1 MGITLWIGEGLDF
14 YHQGNVFPHC
24 EFKAKDIEEAK
35 QIIESG
41 CGITPEFVSLDVKNI
56 EIVQWL
62 ATTFPS
68 TWNRQYHV
76 RDSFVEIKLSNI
88 EENKIAEI
96 RRKAKLLN
104 DLEEAEDKFL
114 ISFGWGTNQSNLYWS
129 SNNRSYGSVG
139 TGEPITKAEAIRLT
153 KEYLKDLLL
162 SRMSS
167 FIRENIN
174 GY

>member
-14 YHQGNVFPHC
+14 YHQGNVFPNC

-35 QIIESG
+35 QIIAGFAS
-41 CGITPEFVSLDVKNI
+41 PEFVSLDVKNI
-56 EIVQWL
+56 DFIQWL

-68 TWNRQYHV
+68 TWNKQYHV

-88 EENKIAEI
+88 EENKLSEI
-96 RRKAKLLN
+96 RRKAKILN

-114 ISFGWGTNQSNLYWS
+114 IDFGWSTNQSNLYWS
-129 SNNRSYGSVG
+129 SNHRDYGSTVA
-139 TGEPITKAEAIRLT
+139 GEPITKAEAIRLT
-153 KEYLKDLLL
+153 KEYLKNLLL

-167 FIRENIN
+167 FIRDNIN

>member
-14 YHQGNVFPHC
+14 YNQGDVLPHC

-35 QIIESG
+35 QIIAG
-41 CGITPEFVSLDVKNI
+41 FAAPEFVSLDVKNI

-76 RDSFVEIKLSNI
+76 RDSFEERNLSNI

-104 DLEEAEDKFL
+104 DFEEAEDKFL
-114 ISFGWGTNQSNLYWS
+114 ISFGWSTKQSNLYWS
-129 SNNRSYGSVG
+129 SNNRDYGSTVA
-139 TGEPITKAEAIRLT
+139 GEPITKAEAIRLT

-162 SRMSS
+162 SRMTS